1 MLMPDGTVLSADG
14 CVPAVTIDDPSCCP
28 PPLCGNDLC
37 CTFVAFFNLLPSGP
51 LWDYWKQ
58 AAISY
63 FQHSDDPS
71 QCPLLQ
77 DPRCPSLVLHAIY
90 TVLKL
95 RGVVHHAL
103 WPAFRESNPYTAVTT
118 LDYQLA
124 RLQWEDCYNQHCRS
138 VMLGELSPLEVWSA
152 CGPMFCEPN
161 FPDELVCAIKRNVAI
176 ALTRANMG
184 VIKNLC
190 GINWVVAPLG
200 AEIVPVYYVPPEPCI
215 DPPDPVPLYPEQTL
229 PCVETG
235 PDHCNDCDPDG
246 EDTNGCA
253 HVAFKIQPTGDTIEG
268 CPSGDVCETQIKPP
282 QIPAY
287 IDRCWMDTPAGLPAR
302 VWPGVLAAECI
313 IRSMMPPTCPSNI
326 TRAC

>member
-1 MLMPDGTVLSADG
+1 MLSADG
-14 CVPAVTIDDPSCCP
+14 CVTEVGPKDTGCCP

-51 LWDYWKQ
+51 LWDYWKA

-77 DPRCPSLVLHAIY
+77 NPQCPSLVLHSIY

-95 RGVVHHAL
+95 RGVVHGGL
-103 WPAFRESNPYTAVTT
+103 WPAFRESNPYTAITT
-118 LDYQLA
+118 LDDHLA

-138 VMLGELSPLEVWSA
+138 VLLGELTPLEVMGE
-152 CGPMFCEPN
+152 CGPIFCSPDY
-161 FPDELVCAIKRNVAI
+161 PDELECAVKRNIAI

-190 GINWVVAPLG
+190 GINWIIEPLG
-200 AEIVPVYYVPPEPCI
+200 AEIVSLLPVPCI
-215 DPPDPVPLYPEQTL
+215 DPPDPVPLYPEQDV
-229 PCVETG
+229 PCDDVRER
-235 PDHCNDCDPDG
+235 CEDCDPSA
-246 EDTNGCA
+246 C
-253 HVAFKIQPTGDTIEG
+253 GDTAFQIRPTKDWLEG
-268 CPSGDVCETQIKPP
+268 CGSGDVCDTLRPLP
-282 QIPAY
+282 QVQAY
-287 IDRCWMDTPAGLPAR
+287 WDRGCDKPAGLPDR

-313 IRSMMPPTCPSNI
+313 VRSMMPPTCPSNI
-326 TRAC
+326 TRECS